1 MKVTEREDLKADKVN
16 DWHKLNALW
25 NIIIIKERGNL
36 PLKDNYLFAYSFTQS
51 SIYWPINY
59 FNLV

>member
-25 NIIIIKERGNL
+25 NIIIIKERGNCL
-36 PLKDNYLFAYSFTQS
+36 WKTITSLHISFTQS
-51 SIYWPINY
+51 SIIDQINY